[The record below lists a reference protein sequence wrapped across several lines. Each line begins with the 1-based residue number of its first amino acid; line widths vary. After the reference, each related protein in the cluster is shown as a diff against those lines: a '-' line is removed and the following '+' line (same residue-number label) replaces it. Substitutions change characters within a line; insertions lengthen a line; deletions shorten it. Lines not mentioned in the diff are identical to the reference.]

1 MLVYHCRN
9 VILDISPPSA
19 NIGIGM
25 ELLGED
31 AINSIAEMCGVT
43 LNRPRVVE
51 EDDEEEKEKEEQ
63 EAGDIAPSAA
73 CDDTKYIIRSG
84 KEEDVLRD
92 VSKRLCVS
100 STDNSVSLKFKF
112 EKLFSPPH

>member
-1 MLVYHCRN
+1 
-9 VILDISPPSA
+9 
-19 NIGIGM
+19 M

-43 LNRPRVVE
+43 LNRPRVE
-51 EDDEEEKEKEEQ
+51 EDEEQGMEEQ

-73 CDDTKYIIRSG
+73 CDDTKYIIRRG

-92 VSKRLCVS
+92 VSKRLCVT
-100 STDNSVSLKFKF
+100 STDNGGSL
-112 EKLFSPPH
+112 KLFSSPHYN

>member
-1 MLVYHCRN
+1 MVYHCCN
-9 VILDISPPSA
+9 VIVDISPLSA

-43 LNRPRVVE
+43 LNRPRVVDE
-51 EDDEEEKEKEEQ
+51 DEEEEKGMEEQ
-63 EAGDIAPSAA
+63 EAVDIAPSAA
-73 CDDTKYIIRSG
+73 CDDTKYIIRRG

-100 STDNSVSLKFKF
+100 STDNGVSLKFEFKI
-112 EKLFSPPH
+112 LICPPH

>member
-1 MLVYHCRN
+1 MVYHCCN

-51 EDDEEEKEKEEQ
+51 EKDEKEMDEQ
-63 EAGDIAPSAA
+63 AGDIAPSAA
-73 CDDTKYIIRSG
+73 CDDTKYIIRRG

-100 STDNSVSLKFKF
+100 STDNGGSL
-112 EKLFSPPH
+112 

>member
-1 MLVYHCRN
+1 MVYHCCN

-51 EDDEEEKEKEEQ
+51 EDEEEMEEQ
-63 EAGDIAPSAA
+63 DSGEIAPSAS
-73 CDDTKYIIRSG
+73 CDNTKYIIRRG

-92 VSKRLCVS
+92 ASKRLCFS
-100 STDNSVSLKFKF
+100 STDNGGTL
-112 EKLFSPPH
+112 